1 MIMLQLDVDVK
12 NIQCPLEGTDY
23 LDLCPLMGTLDPKK
37 IKNFV
42 RPLDPNDCKYFDDC
56 AHWVAER
63 KTNNDHSN
71 RHSR

>member
-12 NIQCPLEGTDY
+12 NTQCPLEGTNY
-23 LDLCPLMGTLDPKK
+23 VTLCPLPGTLDQSTV
-37 IKNFV
+37 KNFV
-42 RPLDPNDCKYFDDC
+42 RPLDPTDCKYFDDC